1 MQNSNPEKPKLKKE
15 KATRKSHLKASNKNL
30 WKLQEYSKVVRGDG
44 SSRSLDANAGAQH
57 TSSKAGDTTG
67 DETPNDVV
75 VPAKKASDVGVLAKK
90 QQPSNKAAPLSKV
103 LGAVAKT
110 NKFKCKDDAL
120 REALY
125 NYHDTPARTPEWA
138 LKVID
143 SVYKAAAALV
153 RGMQQHI

>member
-1 MQNSNPEKPKLKKE
+1 MQG
-15 KATRKSHLKASNKNL
+15 RKQLP
-30 WKLQEYSKVVRGDG
+30 SKR
-44 SSRSLDANAGAQH
+44 
-57 TSSKAGDTTG
+57 
-67 DETPNDVV
+67 
-75 VPAKKASDVGVLAKK
+75 ASDVGLQGRKQLPSKRASNVGLEARK
-90 QQPSNKAAPLSKV
+90 QQASKAAPLSRV

-153 RGMQQHI
+153 RGMPAVIIGCSSDEGRRLAIVTDRRRGAGP